1 MKKIIY
7 FLGIFLIVALSII
20 YSCNKE
26 DTLSVKDTTL
36 KFRTEYNI
44 DFPTVTRD
52 RYVFRDFDHLTSYY
66 HSMEEILDTNQDLF
80 ERIVDYEG
88 SLMTIQKK
96 LINDNFE
103 SPDRR
108 YKTFL
113 GDPIMRSVL
122 NENYEFEINNVLV
135 TYMNNRDLL
144 ICDPNDRATQSEIR
158 NLPKGGAL
166 DFSTIPRGA
175 YWGDDTN
182 SESLSPWCGCQVHI
196 ERHCEQIHI
205 WGTCKNAIWGDG
217 GGTVT
222 LKTTNYSPPQTQNYE
237 ITKDVDGNF
246 DFYIDYPFSFSRDIV
261 TFWVQAQG
269 DCSNRRPAEAYLVYD
284 PKVNNSCDSQERSI
298 EGWCQNAAGTEG
310 YTYKTSYYQN
320 FWAYYS
326 KAEMTSKHKENDQWK
341 RNSAPLH
348 VKIEE
353 YRNNIEC
360 SPAGNEY
367 DIDKCKNCKSISVKV
382 NTGFLPSNDEHAVY
396 HCDGDVIGYYDKTI
410 NGVNLHAEGIVDF
423 DCCEQ

>member
-7 FLGIFLIVALSII
+7 LIGIILVIALSII

-26 DTLSVKDTTL
+26 DALNVEDTSL
-36 KFRTEYNI
+36 MFRIEYNI
-44 DFPTVTRD
+44 DFPTVNGD

-80 ERIVDYEG
+80 ESIVDYEG

-96 LINDNFE
+96 LINDSFE
-103 SPDRR
+103 TPESRFI
-108 YKTFL
+108 TFL

-144 ICDPNDRATQSEIR
+144 ICDPNDGVTQSEIR
-158 NLPKGGAL
+158 NLPKGGTL
-166 DFSTIPRGA
+166 DFSTIPKGA

-182 SESLSPWCGCQVHI
+182 SESLAPWCGCQVHI

-222 LKTTNYSPPQTQNYE
+222 LTATIQTDIGPLNYNKSW
-237 ITKDVDGNF
+237 DVDGNF
-246 DFYIDYPFSFSRDIV
+246 EFYINYPFTFSRDIV
-261 TFWVQAQG
+261 TFLVQAQG
-269 DCSNRRPAEAYLVYD
+269 DCSNRRPDEKYLVYD
-284 PKVNNSCDSQERSI
+284 PKVNNSCDSNERSI
-298 EGWCQNAAGTEG
+298 EGWYENASGTEG
-310 YTYKTSYYQN
+310 YTHKTSYYQN

-326 KAEMTSKHKENDQWK
+326 KAEMTSKHKVGGIWK
-341 RNSAPLH
+341 KNRAPLH

-353 YRNNIEC
+353 YRNNFEC
-360 SPAGNEY
+360 KPAGNEY
-367 DIDKCKNCKSISVKV
+367 DIDKCKNCKSISVRV
-382 NTGFLPSNDEHAVY
+382 STGFLPDSDEHAVY
-396 HCDGDVIGYYDKTI
+396 HCDGDVIGYYDKTV
-410 NGVNLHAEGIVDF
+410 NGVNLHAEGIIDF
-423 DCCEQ
+423 DCCEN